1 MVFNDISEPIVN
13 ESVRPDWGLEPTLRL
28 PMQKVVCACSALVT
42 IGLAR
47 PAYADAT
54 LFIGAT
60 RTPTSRP
67 VRGFAASLSL
77 LIIGFEF
84 EYSDTAED
92 TVAGA
97 PALDSGMF
105 NVLAQTPIPVAAMQ
119 FYATIGAGLYR
130 ERLGERQATSGGINT
145 GGGVKISLAGP
156 LRLRVD
162 YRVFSLR
169 GDPLHDTAQRLYA
182 GLNLAF

>member
-1 MVFNDISEPIVN
+1 MRKVLGAV
-13 ESVRPDWGLEPTLRL
+13 SVLLT
-28 PMQKVVCACSALVT
+28 V
-42 IGLAR
+42 GLAR

-54 LFIGAT
+54 LFIGAN
-60 RTPTSRP
+60 RTPTNRP
-67 VRGFAASLSL
+67 ARGVAAGLSL

-92 TVAGA
+92 ITAGA
-97 PALDSGMF
+97 PSLRSGML

-119 FYATIGAGLYR
+119 FYATIGAGLYQ
-130 ERLGERQATSGGINT
+130 ERLGTRQETNGGVNA
-145 GGGVKISLAGP
+145 GGGVKISLLGP

-162 YRVFSLR
+162 YRVFTLR
-169 GDPLHDTAQRLYA
+169 GDPLHDHAQRLYA